1 MKIKM
6 LKLNYL
12 FCMIHLFHEGGGSTP
27 SELWTFIV
35 VARYFTSNYDSS
47 KRMLLFTVCV
57 CLDAHINTYVK
68 IFCLLVC

>member
-47 KRMLLFTVCV
+47 
-57 CLDAHINTYVK
+57 
-68 IFCLLVC
+68 